1 MTITANSDFNWRC
14 YIEHFQEEGAPQSG
28 SLRDRCFFTAY
39 ETNIIVPLKS
49 LVKALNMELLLS
61 LEYINIRHFKKISV
75 GND

>member
-28 SLRDRCFFTAY
+28 TLRDRCFFTAY

-49 LVKALNMELLLS
+49 LRIEVEMADVYNKVIFS
-61 LEYINIRHFKKISV
+61 
-75 GND
+75 